1 MHLYTRGLLAGFCAT
16 LVLSAFMIAKTF
28 LGIPPPMSVIHLLAG
43 LGHNLFGIPAAP
55 IFGWGAHF
63 AIGTVL
69 WGLIFAALHARLP
82 GSPIVKGLVFATGAW
97 LLMMIILMPLA
108 GKGLF
113 AAGAGPGVAIATLIL
128 HWIYGVA
135 LGVVMGGATSPAN
148 VSGSRHAGH

>member
-1 MHLYTRGLLAGFCAT
+1 MQRYAHGLLAGFCAT
-16 LVLSAFMIAKTF
+16 LVLSAFMIAKAF

-43 LGHNLFGIPAAP
+43 LGHHLFGTPAAP
-55 IFGWGAHF
+55 IFGWLAHF
-63 AIGTVL
+63 AIGTIL
-69 WGLIFAALHARLP
+69 WGLLFAALYAVLP
-82 GSPIVKGLVFATGAW
+82 GSAMAKGALFATGAW

-135 LGVVMGGATSPAN
+135 LGAVMGAAE
-148 VSGSRHAGH
+148 SRSARAPS